1 LIAPP
6 SSRSVEPRLAALGG
20 VMRDTVGA
28 IHNLQHLLGSVKVG
42 PKALSRV
49 LPDVH
54 ASCNPMIEAV
64 KDLVAA
70 ASVRSEAVPSSTEL
84 ASLVVARMRELEQA
98 LEQATSGAL
107 RASDRLNLEG
117 AVGRVVK
124 DLDGALELVE
134 LVVEASATGR
144 VPVDVTDVVRES
156 ANRPD
161 TGSGRG
167 RRVRVSF
174 SVPPAPLL
182 VRVNPRLALRLFAF
196 AVAAAGGKD
205 VVHTTIGEEGG
216 KCYMRVEPAVTG
228 AAAKDAVTVPVPPL
242 IDLSLRCASE
252 VARSADGFLDVW
264 SPPAAVVVFPI
275 ADSDH
280 RPSPFSDQS

>member
-1 LIAPP
+1 
-6 SSRSVEPRLAALGG
+6 
-20 VMRDTVGA
+20 MRDTVGA

-54 ASCNPMIEAV
+54 ASCNPMIDAV

-70 ASVRSEAVPSSTEL
+70 SRVRAEGVPSSTEL
-84 ASLVVARMRELEQA
+84 ASLVVTRMEELEQA
-98 LEQATSGAL
+98 LNQATAGAL
-107 RASDRLNLEG
+107 RASDRLNLES
-117 AVGRVVK
+117 AVNRVVK

-174 SVPPAPLL
+174 TVPPAPIL

-205 VVHTTIGEEGG
+205 VVHAAISLDGD
-216 KCYMRVEPAVTG
+216 KCYMRVEPATAG
-228 AAAKDAVTVPVPPL
+228 APAAKDAVIVPAPPL

-252 VARSADGFLDVW
+252 VARSAGGFLDVW
-264 SPPAAVVVFPI
+264 TPPAAVVVFPI
-275 ADSDH
+275 AEGDH
-280 RPSPFSDQS
+280 